1 MQTGAMLVMLD
12 RAMIIMRRIT
22 GSVRIVI
29 MAGVLLRM
37 HGKHRLARI
46 RREHAPLQAGQY
58 AEHRKPCENQFHQ
71 VRGTW
76 Q

>member
-1 MQTGAMLVMLD
+1 MVLD
-12 RAMIIMRRIT
+12 RAMIVMRRIT
-22 GSVRIVI
+22 RRVRIVI
-29 MAGVLLRM
+29 MAGMFGLM

-46 RREHAPLQAGQY
+46 IREDTSLQAGQY
-58 AEHRKPCENQFHQ
+58 AEHRKPCENQSHQ

>member
-1 MQTGAMLVMLD
+1 MVLDRAMLVM
-12 RAMIIMRRIT
+12 RRIARR
-22 GSVRIVI
+22 VRIVI
-29 MAGVLLRM
+29 MAGMFGLM

-46 RREHAPLQAGQY
+46 LCEDAPLQAGQY
-58 AEHRKPCENQFHQ
+58 AEHHKPCENQSHQ